1 MLTSD
6 APLAHQ
12 SAGIHSAQTS
22 LLSATRQTAFPTTA
36 GCIFFPDAKNDLG
49 ASSSAK
55 RALYVEIR
63 SGSELKLNVSL
74 VKRRE
79 SHLDRHQN
87 RPGNAL
93 ETHDQALQPRV
104 DALQIPITANSATE
118 RIGRRREVHQLD
130 EQTTSRGENGS
141 AESTERGA
149 SAGAARCPRRA
160 GEERRQAHS
169 YALTGSSYI
178 P

>member
-1 MLTSD
+1 M
-6 APLAHQ
+6 
-12 SAGIHSAQTS
+12 
-22 LLSATRQTAFPTTA
+22 
-36 GCIFFPDAKNDLG
+36 
-49 ASSSAK
+49 SSAK

-63 SGSELKLNVSL
+63 SGSELKLNVTPSL
-74 VKRRE
+74 ASKP
-79 SHLDRHQN
+79 HPDRHQN
-87 RPGNAL
+87 RPRNAL
-93 ETHDQALQPRV
+93 GTHEQALQPRV
-104 DALQIPITANSATE
+104 GVLQIPITANSATE

>member
-1 MLTSD
+1 M
-6 APLAHQ
+6 
-12 SAGIHSAQTS
+12 
-22 LLSATRQTAFPTTA
+22 
-36 GCIFFPDAKNDLG
+36 
-49 ASSSAK
+49 SSAK
-55 RALYVEIR
+55 RAPGLEIR
-63 SGSELKLNVSL
+63 SGSELKLNVGTP
-74 VKRRE
+74 RE
-79 SHLDRHQN
+79 VDGHRDRHQN
-87 RPGNAL
+87 RPGNAF
-93 ETHDQALQPRV
+93 ETRV
-104 DALQIPITANSATE
+104 DLRESGFGVRDLPITANSATE

-149 SAGAARCPRRA
+149 SAGAAWCPRRA

>member
-1 MLTSD
+1 M
-6 APLAHQ
+6 
-12 SAGIHSAQTS
+12 
-22 LLSATRQTAFPTTA
+22 
-36 GCIFFPDAKNDLG
+36 
-49 ASSSAK
+49 SSAK
-55 RALYVEIR
+55 RAPGLEIR
-63 SGSELKLNVSL
+63 SGSELKLNVPQPLAS
-74 VKRRE
+74 KP
-79 SHLDRHQN
+79 HPDRHQN

-93 ETHDQALQPRV
+93 ETHEQALQPRV
-104 DALQIPITANSATE
+104 GVLQIPITANSATE

-149 SAGAARCPRRA
+149 SAGAAWCPRRA

>member
-1 MLTSD
+1 M
-6 APLAHQ
+6 
-12 SAGIHSAQTS
+12 
-22 LLSATRQTAFPTTA
+22 
-36 GCIFFPDAKNDLG
+36 
-49 ASSSAK
+49 SSAK
-55 RALYVEIR
+55 RAPGLEIR
-63 SGSELKLNVSL
+63 SGSELKLNVPQPLAS
-74 VKRRE
+74 KPNR
-79 SHLDRHQN
+79 DRHQN
-87 RPGNAL
+87 RHGNAL

-118 RIGRRREVHQLD
+118 RIGRRREVQQLD